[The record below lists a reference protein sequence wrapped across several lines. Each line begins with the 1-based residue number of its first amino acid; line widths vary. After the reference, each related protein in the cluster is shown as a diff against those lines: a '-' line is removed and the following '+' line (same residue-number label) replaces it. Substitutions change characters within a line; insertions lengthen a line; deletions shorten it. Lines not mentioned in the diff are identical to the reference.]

1 MFRQAGIDEELPE
14 RTAEVAAAIAEEGL
28 RYVSDAAPGYTRRRT
43 GTSFSYWDTDGKR
56 ITNKD
61 VIRRIKSIGIPPAY
75 EKVWICPSANGHIQ
89 ATGIDARGRKQYRYH
104 PKWRELRD
112 QNKYEHIMLFAAALP
127 KLRERVAD
135 DLKREGLPREKV
147 LATVV
152 SLLEKTLIRVGNAE
166 YASAN
171 KSYGLTTMR
180 RRHVAINGGT
190 LRFSFTGKSGK
201 KWDLAVEDRRIAS
214 VARRCAEIPGHEL
227 FKYLDADGE
236 PRTIDSGDVNA
247 YIRQI
252 TGEDFTAKDFRTWAG
267 TVLAALALSEFRRYD
282 STAEA
287 KRNVVAAI
295 EKVAGQLGNTP
306 AICRKCYVHPE
317 IFDAYM
323 SGELINMIKGRI
335 ADKFKKQY
343 AKLSADEVMVLAFL
357 NKRLKRVRAL

>member
-1 MFRQAGIDEELPE
+1 MFRQARIEEELPE
-14 RTAEVAAAIAEEGL
+14 RTAEVAVAIAEEGL

-43 GTSFSYWDTDGKR
+43 GTSFSYCDTDGKR

-61 VIRRIKSIGIPPAY
+61 VIRRIKSIG
-75 EKVWICPSANGHIQ
+75 
-89 ATGIDARGRKQYRYH
+89 YH

-112 QNKYEHIMLFAAALP
+112 QSKYEHITLFAAALP

-180 RRHVAINGGT
+180 RRHVAIKGGT

-201 KWDLAVEDRRIAS
+201 KWNLAVEDRRIAS
-214 VARRCAEIPGHEL
+214 VVKRCADIPGHEL
-227 FKYLDADGE
+227 LKYLDADGE

-295 EKVAGQLGNTP
+295 EKVARQLGNTP

-323 SGELINMIKGRI
+323 SGELI
-335 ADKFKKQY
+335 
-343 AKLSADEVMVLAFL
+343 
-357 NKRLKRVRAL
+357 KRSRAGSRTSSRSSMRSSVRTK